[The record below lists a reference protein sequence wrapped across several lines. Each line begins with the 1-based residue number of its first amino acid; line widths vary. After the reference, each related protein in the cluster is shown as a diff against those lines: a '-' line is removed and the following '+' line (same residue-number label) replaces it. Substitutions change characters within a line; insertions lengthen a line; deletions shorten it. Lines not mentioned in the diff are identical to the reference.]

1 MSTPYTLKRI
11 TDVEDSAPKFGF
23 QEVQEARFAKDEL
36 EAERTGVSHHRL
48 KAHRRQP
55 FAHRHEQA
63 EEIYLILAG
72 SGRVKLG
79 EDIVELRPLDA
90 IRVAPEVTRAFEAV
104 HLCREQRDTD
114 ERVEERQL
122 VGDRRV
128 AVELDESACERAG
141 ELVLSR

>member
-23 QEVQEARFAKDEL
+23 EEVQEARFANAEL
-36 EAERTGVSHHRL
+36 GAERTGVSHHRL

-72 SGRVKLG
+72 SGRAKLG

-90 IRVAPEVTRAFEAV
+90 IRVAPEVTRAFEAGPEGLEILAFGPRHDGDGEV
-104 HLCREQRDTD
+104 IQGWWTD
-114 ERVEERQL
+114 
-122 VGDRRV
+122 
-128 AVELDESACERAG
+128 
-141 ELVLSR
+141 

>member
-90 IRVAPEVTRAFEAV
+90 IRVAPEVTRAFEAGPEGLEILAFGSRHDGDGEV
-104 HLCREQRDTD
+104 IQGWWTD
-114 ERVEERQL
+114 
-122 VGDRRV
+122 
-128 AVELDESACERAG
+128 
-141 ELVLSR
+141 

>member
-23 QEVQEARFAKDEL
+23 QEVQEARFANDEL
-36 EAERTGVSHHRL
+36 EAEHTGVSHHRL

-72 SGRVKLG
+72 SGRVKLD

-90 IRVAPEVTRAFEAV
+90 IRVAPAVTRAFEAGPEGLEILAFGPRHEGDGEV
-104 HLCREQRDTD
+104 IQGWWTD
-114 ERVEERQL
+114 
-122 VGDRRV
+122 
-128 AVELDESACERAG
+128 
-141 ELVLSR
+141 

>member
-48 KAHRRQP
+48 KAHQRQP

-90 IRVAPEVTRAFEAV
+90 IRVAPAVTRAFEAGPEGLEILAFGARHDGDGEV
-104 HLCREQRDTD
+104 VQGWWTD
-114 ERVEERQL
+114 
-122 VGDRRV
+122 
-128 AVELDESACERAG
+128 
-141 ELVLSR
+141 

>member
-23 QEVQEARFAKDEL
+23 QEVQEARFANDEL
-36 EAERTGVSHHRL
+36 EAEHTGVSHHRL

-72 SGRVKLG
+72 SGRAKLG

-90 IRVAPEVTRAFEAV
+90 IRVAPEVTRAFEAGPEGLEILAFGPRHDGDGEV
-104 HLCREQRDTD
+104 IQAWWTD
-114 ERVEERQL
+114 
-122 VGDRRV
+122 
-128 AVELDESACERAG
+128 
-141 ELVLSR
+141 

>member
-72 SGRVKLG
+72 SGRVKLD

-90 IRVAPEVTRAFEAV
+90 IRVAPAVTRAFEAGPEGLEILAFGPRHEADGEV
-104 HLCREQRDTD
+104 IQGWWTD
-114 ERVEERQL
+114 
-122 VGDRRV
+122 
-128 AVELDESACERAG
+128 
-141 ELVLSR
+141 